1 MKTIEIDISK
11 TLSKKELNE
20 TFQLN
25 DLKKGDK
32 IKLVSNENE
41 FVQKA
46 MILMF
51 IALFIIVFFKNK
63 QNSTD
68 KIEALINGIFD
79 KYDSEEDLEKE
90 IEAELGIDF
99 KFETRQKKHDA
110 IDELFGKWKN
120 IDVDLKQIRQKS
132 WVKSK

>member
-68 KIEALINGIFD
+68 KIEALINVIFD

-99 KFETRQKKHDA
+99 KFETRQKNT
-110 IDELFGKWKN
+110 IPLMNYLVNGK
-120 IDVDLKQIRQKS
+120 ILMLI
-132 WVKSK
+132 

>member
-51 IALFIIVFFKNK
+51 IALFIVVFFKKK

-68 KIEALINGIFD
+68 KTEALINGIFD

>member
-1 MKTIEIDISK
+1 MKTIEINIDK
-11 TLSKKELNE
+11 KLSKEEVME

-25 DLKKGDK
+25 NLSKGDEIK
-32 IKLVSNENE
+32 FISTDNESTNKLV
-41 FVQKA
+41 
-46 MILMF
+46 I
-51 IALFIIVFFKNK
+51 LFIITLVVIVFFKNK

-68 KIEALINGIFD
+68 KTEALINGIFD

-99 KFETRQKKHDA
+99 KFETRQKKHDT
-110 IDELFGKWKN
+110 IDDLFGKWKN

-132 WVKSK
+132 WVRGK

>member
-25 DLKKGDK
+25 NLKKGDK

-51 IALFIIVFFKNK
+51 IALFIVVFFKKK

-68 KIEALINGIFD
+68 KTEALINGIFD

-99 KFETRQKKHDA
+99 KFETRQKNTMP
-110 IDELFGKWKN
+110 LMNYLVNGK
-120 IDVDLKQIRQKS
+120 ILMLI
-132 WVKSK
+132 

>member
-99 KFETRQKKHDA
+99 KFETRQKNT
-110 IDELFGKWKN
+110 IPLMNYLVNGK
-120 IDVDLKQIRQKS
+120 ILMLI
-132 WVKSK
+132 

>member
-20 TFQLN
+20 TYQLN

-68 KIEALINGIFD
+68 KIEALINVIFD

-99 KFETRQKKHDA
+99 KFETRQKKHDT

>member
-20 TFQLN
+20 TYQLN

-68 KIEALINGIFD
+68 KIEALINVIFD

>member
-51 IALFIIVFFKNK
+51 IALFIVVFFKKK

-68 KIEALINGIFD
+68 KTEALINGIFD

-99 KFETRQKKHDA
+99 KFETRQKNTMP
-110 IDELFGKWKN
+110 LMNYLVNGK
-120 IDVDLKQIRQKS
+120 ILMLI
-132 WVKSK
+132 

>member
-20 TFQLN
+20 TYQLN

-68 KIEALINGIFD
+68 KIEALINVIFD

-99 KFETRQKKHDA
+99 KFETRQKNT
-110 IDELFGKWKN
+110 IPLMNYLVNGK
-120 IDVDLKQIRQKS
+120 ILMLI
-132 WVKSK
+132 

>member
-51 IALFIIVFFKNK
+51 IALFIVVFFKKK

-68 KIEALINGIFD
+68 KTEALINGIFD

-99 KFETRQKKHDA
+99 KFETRQKNT
-110 IDELFGKWKN
+110 IPLMNYLVNGK
-120 IDVDLKQIRQKS
+120 ILMLI
-132 WVKSK
+132 

>member
-11 TLSKKELNE
+11 TLSKKGLNE
-20 TFQLN
+20 IFQLN

-51 IALFIIVFFKNK
+51 IALFIVVFFKKK

-68 KIEALINGIFD
+68 KTEALINGIFD

-99 KFETRQKKHDA
+99 KFETRQKTYDA

-120 IDVDLKQIRQKS
+120 VDVDLKQIRQKS
-132 WVKSK
+132 WVRSK

>member
-51 IALFIIVFFKNK
+51 IALFIVVFFKKK

-68 KIEALINGIFD
+68 KTEALINGIFD

-132 WVKSK
+132 WVRGK

>member
-11 TLSKKELNE
+11 TLSKKGLNE

-51 IALFIIVFFKNK
+51 IALFIVVFFKKK

-68 KIEALINGIFD
+68 KTEALINGIFD

-99 KFETRQKKHDA
+99 KFETRQKTYDA

-120 IDVDLKQIRQKS
+120 VDVDLKQIRQKS
-132 WVKSK
+132 WVRSK